1 VDRTPSTKSGAAE
14 IASVLVVV
22 QASLSLV
29 AGLSAIPFAIVEP
42 GFRVLAVVTILMA
55 AAMFWLARNLRRGR
69 RWAWRWLI
77 SMELLSLAMTALLS
91 LLPIGTIRGP
101 VPLLVNLVIPTAVV
115 VLLAASNAGTASGP
129 RTPAREDV
137 DGPRR
142 QQHAGDGH
150 AYPFARDPQ

>member
-1 VDRTPSTKSGAAE
+1 VNHPPSTSGAAE

-42 GFRVLAVVTILMA
+42 GFRVLAVVTILIA
-55 AAMFWLARNLRRGR
+55 AAMFSFARNLRRGR
-69 RWAWRWLI
+69 RWAWGWLV
-77 SMELLSLAMTALLS
+77 SLEVLSLAMTALLA

-115 VLLAASNAGTASGP
+115 VLLAAAKSD
-129 RTPAREDV
+129 AR
-137 DGPRR
+137 R
-142 QQHAGDGH
+142 A
-150 AYPFARDPQ
+150 A

>member
-1 VDRTPSTKSGAAE
+1 MPSSNSSAAE

-55 AAMFWLARNLRRGR
+55 AAMFWLARNLRRQR
-69 RWAWRWLI
+69 RWAWRWLV
-77 SMELLSLAMTALLS
+77 SLEVLSLAMTALLS

-115 VLLAASNAGTASGP
+115 VLLAAAKSD
-129 RTPAREDV
+129 AR
-137 DGPRR
+137 R
-142 QQHAGDGH
+142 A
-150 AYPFARDPQ
+150 A